1 MKTLASEWGRNR
13 RRATTAVSRKKK
25 KLASGL
31 CKKELQKQS
40 PTDQTKGSLFIGLQC
55 PGWRATMSQPL
66 PPPPSVNQ
74 SALLSFS
81 LFSNVSAHLVV
92 VDPLLLSRPLVHHQQ
107 RQTLK
112 LNTMNMLQI
121 DKSWKSFMCL
131 CGGGGGGGGRRR
143 HKIET
148 AAAAVAEKTKDKAIV
163 GER

>member
-1 MKTLASEWGRNR
+1 MPMKTLASEGGRNR

-74 SALLSFS
+74 SALLFLS
-81 LFSNVSAHLVV
+81 LFQCQCS
-92 VDPLLLSRPLVHHQQ
+92 P
-107 RQTLK
+107 
-112 LNTMNMLQI
+112 
-121 DKSWKSFMCL
+121 
-131 CGGGGGGGGRRR
+131 GGGGSSSSLPSTRPSS
-143 HKIET
+143 
-148 AAAAVAEKTKDKAIV
+148 AAADSEAQHNEDVTNRQKLEEFYVSVWWWWWWWRQKTA
-163 GER
+163 

>member
-1 MKTLASEWGRNR
+1 MQKRAPEAKSDRSDKGQSVHWPPMSRLASHNVTAAAA
-13 RRATTAVSRKKK
+13 ATFGEPECS
-25 KLASGL
+25 
-31 CKKELQKQS
+31 
-40 PTDQTKGSLFIGLQC
+40 SLF
-55 PGWRATMSQPL
+55 
-66 PPPPSVNQ
+66 
-74 SALLSFS
+74 FS

-112 LNTMNMLQI
+112 LNTMKMLQI